1 MICVKFKFTQLHL
14 DIRKVQN
21 IVKEIYA
28 GGELK

>member
-1 MICVKFKFTQLHL
+1 VSNLNLPVTAL

-28 GGELK
+28 GGETK